1 MPSNRVTATP
11 ESEKEQAITSAALY
25 LFAENGFDATAVPR
39 IADRAGVGAGTIYRY
54 FESKENLLN
63 TMYRH
68 WKTVL
73 HDYLREGF
81 PEQEAAEGRFRHLF
95 RALVRFEADHPL
107 AFAFLEL
114 HYHTPHLDATSL
126 EMERELHGVL
136 YAFLDEAIRQG
147 AIKKLPNEA
156 IIALVFG
163 SFGGLVKARRAGQ
176 LRFQPKLLREIEDSC
191 WAAIRA

>member
-1 MPSNRVTATP
+1 MPTDKVTTAP
-11 ESEKEQAITSAALY
+11 ESEKEQAISDAALY

-54 FESKENLLN
+54 FDSKVNLLN

-73 HDYLREGF
+73 LDYLRASF
-81 PEQEAAEGRFRHLF
+81 PETNAAETRFRHLF

-107 AFAFLEL
+107 AYAFLEF
-114 HYHTPHLDATSL
+114 HHHTPHLDATSL
-126 EMERELHGVL
+126 EMERELYEFL
-136 YAFLDEAIRQG
+136 YAFLDEGIQSG
-147 AIKKLPNEA
+147 TVKSLPNDVL
-156 IIALVFG
+156 IALVLG
-163 SFGGLVKARRAGQ
+163 SFGGLVKARRVHRLTFDA
-176 LRFQPKLLREIEDSC
+176 RLLREVEDSC